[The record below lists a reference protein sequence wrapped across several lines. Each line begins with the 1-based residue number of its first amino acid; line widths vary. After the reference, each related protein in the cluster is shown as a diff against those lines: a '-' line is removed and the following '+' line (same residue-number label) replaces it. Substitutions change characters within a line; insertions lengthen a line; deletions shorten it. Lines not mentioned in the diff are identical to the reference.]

1 MSIEV
6 CVLASGSSG
15 NCTVVRTPAGT
26 LLFDAG
32 LGPRNTARRLNGTGV
47 RLSDIAGICPTHL
60 DLDHFSPE
68 WVKRDIRIFCHEGGV
83 EKLSEM
89 GGPDAMSRVTIFRDR
104 FEPLPGVM
112 IESIEL
118 AHDQKSCRAFV
129 MEGFDCR
136 IGYATDLG
144 QVPASLINAFTR
156 LDLLALE
163 SNYDPQM
170 QMDSTR
176 PWFLKQRIM
185 GGRGHLSNE
194 QAFEAVRNI
203 LNRHQS
209 AGHALP
215 AHVVLLHRSRQCNC
229 PKVVRKLFETDARLR
244 DRLTLA
250 EQFQPTQWLRVR
262 PSKPLVGEQM
272 MLSWG

>member
-15 NCTVVRTPAGT
+15 NCTVVRSPAGT

-32 LGPRNTARRLNGTGV
+32 LGVRNTAKRLNGTGV
-47 RLSDIAGICPTHL
+47 RLCDIDGICLTHL
-60 DLDHFSPE
+60 DRDHFSPE
-68 WVKRDIRIFCHEGGV
+68 WLRKDVRIFCHKQNADVLGE
-83 EKLSEM
+83 
-89 GGPDAMSRVTIFRDR
+89 SRSPNDRAKVTIFKEA
-104 FEPLPGVM
+104 FEPLPGINVT
-112 IESIEL
+112 SIEL

-129 MEGFDCR
+129 VEAFDCR

-144 QVPASLINAFTR
+144 EVPASLIDAFIR

-170 QMDSTR
+170 QMESTR

-194 QAFEAVRNI
+194 QAFQAVRDI
-203 LNRHQS
+203 LNRHQT

-229 PKVVRKLFETDARLR
+229 PKVVRKLFESDARLR

-250 EQFQPTQWLRVR
+250 EQFQPTPWLRVR

-272 MLSWG
+272 MMKWG